1 MQKHFY
7 RPSHF
12 ILLLVLVIFH
22 SGNHLLSTPL
32 NYYPLPPYVGARALA
47 YFYYYISHITTWI
60 NFFMR
65 RRPKK
70 LPLACNQNSWEAKEP
85 NQSLPF
91 SPPFCDRPPT
101 ADWLGTGAINRNGG
115 NERSQSVTPRDGTES
130 AMSAADSQAGMQGNW
145 SNQINGCLPL
155 TRHISHDHTT
165 ATFCPLVRCCVI
177 HTTHTIQLL
186 QDKHSVAVCGKC
198 GLFGKWIFH
207 LICTTR
213 WWWR

>member
-7 RPSHF
+7 RPSIASHF

-70 LPLACNQNSWEAKEP
+70 LPPACNQNSWEAKEP

-91 SPPFCDRPPT
+91 SPPFCDRPPLPT
-101 ADWLGTGAINRNGG
+101 DWEQVPLIETGGTNAHN
-115 NERSQSVTPRDGTES
+115 QSPRETG
-130 AMSAADSQAGMQGNW
+130 
-145 SNQINGCLPL
+145 L
-155 TRHISHDHTT
+155 R
-165 ATFCPLVRCCVI
+165 VRCQQQIARQACRATDRI
-177 HTTHTIQLL
+177 KSMAAYLLLATLATTTPPPP
-186 QDKHSVAVCGKC
+186 SV
-198 GLFGKWIFH
+198 H
-207 LICTTR
+207 
-213 WWWR
+213 